1 MKSGSKVF
9 RTLLAGGLAL
19 LGAATAAPAKEVT
32 IGYQLIYSPWGVPIT
47 QGRFEKETGY
57 SIKWV
62 KFDSGAKVSTAMAS
76 GDVQIGV
83 MGSSPITATVSRG
96 VDVVLFWI
104 LDDIASSEA
113 LVVRNGSGI
122 DPQRPATLE
131 GKKIATPFVSTAHFH
146 TLFALEVWGIDP
158 RKVEIL
164 NMQPN
169 QIAAAWERG
178 DIDAAYVWDPALARI
193 KRTGTV
199 MIDSGVLAEKGK
211 PTFDGLVVSR
221 DWAEKNKDFLVTFVK
236 IIAEADEHYRK
247 NPAAWTADSA
257 EVRALVNLFGGEPA
271 DVPPS
276 LALYRFPTLE
286 EQASKK
292 WLGGGAESGAARTL
306 KATAEFLKAQG
317 RIDAVLPDYSKFVTS
332 AYVEAA
338 MKAR

>member
-1 MKSGSKVF
+1 MPA
-9 RTLLAGGLAL
+9 RTIAGAL
-19 LGAATAAPAKEVT
+19 LGVLALWGAGSAAAKEVT

-104 LDDIASSEA
+104 LDDIAASEA

-122 DPQRPATLE
+122 DPKDPKTLI

-158 RKVEIL
+158 KRVEVL

-193 KRTGTV
+193 KRNGQV
-199 MIDSGVLAEKGK
+199 MIDSAVLAEKGK

-221 DWAEKNKDFLVTFVK
+221 EWAEKNKDFMAKFVK

-247 NPAAWTADSA
+247 NKAAWTPDSA
-257 EVRALVNLFGGEPA
+257 EVKALVSLFGGEPA

-276 LALYRFPTLE
+276 LALYGFPTLE

-292 WLGGGAESGAARTL
+292 WLGGGKESGAARTL
-306 KATAEFLKAQG
+306 AATAEFLKAQG
-317 RIDAVLPDYSKFVTS
+317 RIDTVLPDYSKFVTP

-338 MKAR
+338 MKLAK

>member
-1 MKSGSKVF
+1 MPSRSFAGWVVGAVALF
-9 RTLLAGGLAL
+9 GVAGGAV
-19 LGAATAAPAKEVT
+19 AKEVT
-32 IGYQLIYSPWGVPIT
+32 IGYQLIYSPWAVPIT

-104 LDDIASSEA
+104 LDDIAASEA
-113 LVVRNGSGI
+113 MVVRDGSGI
-122 DPQRPATLE
+122 DPTRPETLK

-158 RKVEIL
+158 KTVEVL

-193 KRTGTV
+193 KRNGRV
-199 MIDSGVLAEKGK
+199 MIDSAALAEKGK
-211 PTFDGLVVSR
+211 PTFDGIVVQR
-221 DWAEKNKDFLVTFVK
+221 EWADKNKDFMAKFVK
-236 IIAEADEHYRK
+236 IVAEADEHYRK
-247 NPAAWTADSA
+247 NKDAWTPDSP
-257 EVRALVNLFGGEPA
+257 EVKALVSLFGGEPT

-292 WLGGGAESGAARTL
+292 WLGGGRESGAARTL
-306 KATAEFLKAQG
+306 AATAEFLKAQG
-317 RIDAVLPDYSKFVTS
+317 RIDTVLPDYSKFVTP

-338 MKAR
+338 MKLAK

>member
-1 MKSGSKVF
+1 MSL
-9 RTLLAGGLAL
+9 RTIAGVLFGVLAL
-19 LGAATAAPAKEVT
+19 GSASAAAKEVT
-32 IGYQLIYSPWGVPIT
+32 IGYQLVNSPWAVPIT

-76 GDVQIGV
+76 GDVQIGLL
-83 MGSSPITATVSRG
+83 GSSPLTATVSRG

-104 LDDIASSEA
+104 IDDIAASEA

-122 DPQRPATLE
+122 EPADPKTLI

-158 RKVEIL
+158 KTVDVL

-193 KRTGTV
+193 KRTGRV
-199 MIDSGVLAEKGK
+199 MIDSAQLAEKGK
-211 PTFDGLVVSR
+211 PTFDGLAVLR
-221 DWAEKNKDFLVTFVK
+221 DWADKNKDFMVKFVQ
-236 IIAEADEHYRK
+236 IIAEADEHYRRNK
-247 NPAAWTADSA
+247 DAWTPDSP
-257 EVRALVNLFGGEPA
+257 EVKALVSLFGGEPA

-292 WLGGGAESGAARTL
+292 WLGGGKESGAARTL
-306 KATAEFLKAQG
+306 AATAEFLKAQG
-317 RIDAVLPDYSKFVTS
+317 RIDAVLPDYSKFVTP
-332 AYVEAA
+332 AFVEAA
-338 MKAR
+338 MKLAK